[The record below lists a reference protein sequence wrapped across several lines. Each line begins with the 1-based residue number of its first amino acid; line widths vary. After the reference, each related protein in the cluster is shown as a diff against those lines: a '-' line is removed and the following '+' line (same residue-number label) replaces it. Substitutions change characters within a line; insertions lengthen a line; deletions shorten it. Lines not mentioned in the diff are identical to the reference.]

1 MNEPAP
7 PPAGAAAERDAYLRR
22 QLDEALG
29 ERNRLL
35 RQRDVALGERN
46 ELLRQRDVALGER
59 NEFLRQRD
67 EALGECNE
75 LLRQR
80 DIALGER
87 NELLRQRDVALGEQH
102 QLAERLEQWMH
113 RADMAVR
120 RGASRPAAMTC
131 ERLLLH
137 LHLAKTGGVTLNDI
151 IVRNLSSGEYLV
163 IEMPPRDESALWT
176 WSNAEVTCAL
186 AGMAAD
192 AVECIRAVLGH
203 YGPGV
208 QRHLPKPCAVVTIL
222 RNPVDRLLS
231 YFYYDVQRGVRSDAN
246 LEEFVAQGAEL
257 ALDNYMTRILSGR
270 EELDP
275 RGRSV
280 NLASCRRVTNDDY
293 LAAVGSIDCSMLVG
307 VTERFDET
315 LVVLA
320 SMLGWSL
327 SDLVYERRNVTAS
340 RPSAGEISPATRE
353 TLVDMNMY
361 DQQLATYAATRL
373 CHQIANYPGDFDSD
387 FLLFGRLNAA
397 HRAGASMA
405 ELRFMERAALGPR
418 WRRSPRAGGAS

>member
-1 MNEPAP
+1 
-7 PPAGAAAERDAYLRR
+7 
-22 QLDEALG
+22 
-29 ERNRLL
+29 
-35 RQRDVALGERN
+35 
-46 ELLRQRDVALGER
+46 
-59 NEFLRQRD
+59 
-67 EALGECNE
+67 
-75 LLRQR
+75 
-80 DIALGER
+80 
-87 NELLRQRDVALGEQH
+87 
-102 QLAERLEQWMH
+102 LE
-113 RADMAVR
+113 D
-120 RGASRPAAMTC
+120 
-131 ERLLLH
+131 
-137 LHLAKTGGVTLNDI
+137 
-151 IVRNLSSGEYLV
+151 
-163 IEMPPRDESALWT
+163 
-176 WSNAEVTCAL
+176 
-186 AGMAAD
+186 
-192 AVECIRAVLGH
+192 
-203 YGPGV
+203 
-208 QRHLPKPCAVVTIL
+208 
-222 RNPVDRLLS
+222 
-231 YFYYDVQRGVRSDAN
+231 
-246 LEEFVAQGAEL
+246 FVAQGAEL

-275 RGRSV
+275 RGRGV

-293 LAAVGSIDCSMLVG
+293 LAAVSSIDCSMLVG
-307 VTERFDET
+307 VTERFDEM

-353 TLVDMNMY
+353 TLVDMNMH